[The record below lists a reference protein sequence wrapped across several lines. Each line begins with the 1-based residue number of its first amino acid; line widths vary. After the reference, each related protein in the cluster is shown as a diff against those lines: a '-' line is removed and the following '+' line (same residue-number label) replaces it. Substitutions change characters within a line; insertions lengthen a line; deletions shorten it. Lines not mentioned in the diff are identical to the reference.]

1 MDEQLA
7 HLFTRVSIDNKTG
20 VERARSS
27 SEAFLYRRL
36 ESLTEMKGRF
46 QLNVELPI
54 PFGGMGSMEVDL
66 LCSDARIAIEIDGAQ
81 HFSDMN
87 AYRSDR
93 RKDVLLQENGYMVLR
108 FLAEDIGKHLDDI
121 LDCILRALSRNNSH

>member
-7 HLFTRVSIDNKTG
+7 HLFTTVSIDSKTG
-20 VERARSS
+20 VERARSA

-36 ESLTEMKGRF
+36 ECLPETRGRF
-46 QLNVELPI
+46 QLNVELPV
-54 PFGGMGSMEVDL
+54 PFGGSGHMEIDL
-66 LCSDARIAIEIDGAQ
+66 LCADALIAIEIDDEQ

-93 RKDVLLQENGYMVLR
+93 KKRCFITRKWLHGLR
-108 FLAEDIGKHLDDI
+108 YSMLYFLTPI
-121 LDCILRALSRNNSH
+121 CS